1 MKINQEALCEHL
13 KKKLAPIYWVSGEE
27 TLLIDE
33 VFEKICLRAKE
44 NSFEE
49 KEFFFIEDSSFDF
62 QNFQAHTE
70 NLSLFSDKKI
80 IELFILTSKIP
91 EKLTKE
97 FVRYGKSFSKE
108 TLLLIRSGKLSQAQ
122 QNSAWFKALMKDG
135 VFIPLWPYDFLRL
148 KKWIQQRMKK
158 LNLSCDEESLNL
170 LARRGENNLSALSQD
185 IEKLSILYENKKL
198 NVQDIESFVED
209 DSRFQVFDLTDPL
222 LLGQSER
229 ALKILEKL
237 KDQGIEVVLIV
248 WSLTQAIRDVIQGTC
263 KFEKQKITMNQ
274 ALKRRSASEWEYFL
288 KDALLLDGA
297 IKGGET
303 KLVWEGLE
311 NLIVKWG
318 SK

>member
-198 NVQDIESFVED
+198 KV
-209 DSRFQVFDLTDPL
+209 
-222 LLGQSER
+222 
-229 ALKILEKL
+229 
-237 KDQGIEVVLIV
+237 QGIEVVLIV